1 MQLASNMLGRN
12 SVDWIRICATHL
24 QQTRPELSPE
34 DVVQA
39 AIRQFHSSGHLAPE
53 QAAEQPPA
61 S

>member
-1 MQLASNMLGRN
+1 MQLASNTLGRN

-39 AIRQFHSSGHLAPE
+39 AIRQFHASGHLAPE
-53 QAAEQPPA
+53 QAAEQPLA

>member
-39 AIRQFHSSGHLAPE
+39 AIRQFHASSHLAPE
-53 QAAEQPPA
+53 QAAEQPLA

>member
-24 QQTRPELSPE
+24 QQARPELSPQ

-39 AIRQFHSSGHLAPE
+39 AIRQFQSSSHLAPE
-53 QAAEQPPA
+53 QAAEQPLA